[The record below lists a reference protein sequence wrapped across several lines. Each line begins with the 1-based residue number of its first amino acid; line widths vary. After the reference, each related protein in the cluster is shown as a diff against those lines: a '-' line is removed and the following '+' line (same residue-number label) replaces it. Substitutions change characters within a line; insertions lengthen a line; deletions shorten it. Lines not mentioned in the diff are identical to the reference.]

1 MKTKYRILLI
11 PRWLLLIGFVFFI
24 SCENYLDKSPD
35 AVISQADIFQKF
47 TTYQGFVEDMYQCIP
62 DVTLGPNAFANW
74 NWGDDVYL
82 GYGSS
87 LSRQFDN
94 GNSLAWS
101 SVTAGGNPFR
111 GDNTNI
117 NNSAKGSK
125 GYWRT
130 GWYGIR
136 TANMAIQH
144 IDELIDATDEER
156 NLILGQAYF
165 FRAHFHFEIL
175 RAWGGVPYIETVF
188 TPSSELLFPRLSYA
202 ETAAK
207 ITEDL
212 KKAIPLLPD
221 DWDNIPAGQKT
232 LGLNKGRITK
242 GIALGYLG
250 KNLLYAA
257 SPLMNGT
264 ATGNYTYNENLC
276 KEAADAFL
284 EVIKL
289 ADQGVYALEPWNK
302 YSSIFYRTDGT
313 RPLGKEIIF
322 NSPIYLFKRYD
333 YGEQTLTNTGGWG
346 LFASPTQNYVEYF
359 GMANGL
365 PIDEPDAGFKPN
377 DPWSN
382 RDPRFYYNIH
392 LDGEKQVKNTVNADT
407 YTQFYTGGRHRN
419 PNNCMTGFGHKK
431 FKDVLTFNQ
440 WDNGWGQWSPQ
451 TYFFECPKMRLAD
464 IYLMYAE
471 AVNEAYG
478 PNGRATG
485 GITAVQAVNI
495 IRTRAGVPNVDARF
509 TGSKEKFRE
518 TIRQERAVELAFEN
532 HRWYDIRR
540 WYVAHLPK
548 YTEKY
553 ALDFDKD
560 HTYFNRTLLI
570 NTVFELK
577 HYWLPFENSQV
588 TLYPEFKQNPGW

>member
-1 MKTKYRILLI
+1 MKTKYRKILN
-11 PRWLLLIGFVFFI
+11 PRWLFLIWI
-24 SCENYLDKSPD
+24 SLFASCQKYLDKAPE
-35 AVISQADIFQKF
+35 AVINQGDIFKNF
-47 TTYQGFVEDMYQCIP
+47 TTYQGFVEDMYQDIV

-82 GYGSS
+82 GYTSS

-101 SVTAGGNPFR
+101 NVTAGGNPFV
-111 GDNTNI
+111 GNISSVDNI
-117 NNSAKGSK
+117 AKGQK
-125 GYWRT
+125 GYWNN

-144 IDELIDATDEER
+144 IGELVDATEEER

-165 FRAHFHFEIL
+165 FRAYLHFEIL
-175 RAWGGVPYIETVF
+175 RAWGGIPYIETVF
-188 TPSSELLFPRLSYA
+188 SPTDKLNLPRLTYA

-212 KKAIPLLPD
+212 KRAAALLPD

-232 LGLNKGRITK
+232 VGLNKGRITK
-242 GIALGYLG
+242 GICYGYLG

-257 SPLMNGT
+257 SPLMNGVE
-264 ATGNYTYNENLC
+264 TGSYTYNEDLC
-276 KEAADAFL
+276 KQAADAFM

-289 ADQGVYALEPWNK
+289 HNQGVYALEPWNK
-302 YSSIFYRTDGT
+302 YSTIFYRTDGT

-322 NSPIYLFKRYD
+322 SNPIYLFKRYD
-333 YGEQTLTNTGGWG
+333 YGEETLTNLGGWG
-346 LFASPTQNYVEYF
+346 LFASPTQNYVKYF

-365 PIDEPDAGFKPN
+365 PIDEADAGFNPAN
-377 DPWSN
+377 PWTN

-392 LDGEKQVKNTVNADT
+392 IDGEKQVKNTVNADT
-407 YTQFYTGGRHRN
+407 YTEFFTGGRHRN
-419 PNNCMTGFGHKK
+419 PSNCMTGFGTKK

-440 WDNGWGQWSPQ
+440 WDNGWGEWSPQ
-451 TYFFECPKMRLAD
+451 TFFRECPKMRLAD

-478 PNGRATG
+478 PTATTPG
-485 GITAVQAVNI
+485 GLTAVQAVNI
-495 IRTRAGVPNVDARF
+495 VRTRATVPDVDPRF
-509 TGSKEKFRE
+509 FTKDKFRE
-518 TIRQERAVELAFEN
+518 TIRRERAVELAFEN

-540 WYVAHLPK
+540 WYVAHLPQYK
-548 YTEKY
+548 DKL
-553 ALDFDKD
+553 ALDFDKG
-560 HTYFNRTLLI
+560 HTFFNEFVLI
-570 NTVFELK
+570 STAFDLK
-577 HYWLPFENSQV
+577 HYWLPFSNSQV